1 MTTPVADTLWRG
13 FRAFE
18 RAGWEAVPSRYD
30 DAFADLTP
38 QAAGP
43 LLDAAGVGEGMDVLD
58 VATGPG
64 YVAAADAARGARVVG
79 IDFSGT
85 MIERARRRYPD
96 LDLREGDAEALDF
109 EAGSFD
115 AVVMNFGLLHL
126 ARPERGLIEAH
137 RVLRPGGR
145 CAFTVWAP
153 PDEAVGFGIVL
164 RAVEMHGLS
173 DVSLPPGPP
182 FFRFS
187 DYGECRRAFREA
199 GFKET
204 LMARVPQTWRL
215 QSPNDLFE
223 FMCRGTVRTAGLL
236 RRQSPTARAAI
247 RSATRD
253 AAARYQRDDAVRLPM
268 PAILAVA
275 VKERAAS
282 SAMLTPG
289 T

>member
-1 MTTPVADTLWRG
+1 MTMPVTETDWRG

-30 DAFADLTP
+30 DAFAHLTT

-43 LLDAAGVGEGMDVLD
+43 LLDAAGVVEGMDVLD

-64 YVAAADAARGARVVG
+64 YVAAAAAARGARVVG
-79 IDFSGT
+79 VDFSGT
-85 MIERARRRYPD
+85 MIERARRRYPG
-96 LDLREGDAEALDF
+96 LDFREGDAEALDF

-137 RVLRPGGR
+137 RVLRTGGR

-164 RAVEMHGLS
+164 RTVEMYGRS

-187 DYGECRRAFREA
+187 DGDECSRAFREA
-199 GFKET
+199 GFRQPRV
-204 LMARVPQTWRL
+204 ARVAQTWRL
-215 QSPNDLFE
+215 QSLDDLFE
-223 FMCRGTVRTAGLL
+223 CMCRGTVRTAGLL
-236 RRQSPTARAAI
+236 RRQSPAARAAI
-247 RSATRD
+247 RGAIRD
-253 AAARYQRDDAVRLPM
+253 AAARYQQEDAVQLPM
-268 PAILAVA
+268 PAVLAVA
-275 VKERAAS
+275 IKERAVPVR
-282 SAMLTPG
+282 TPPLG
-289 T
+289 